1 MLTISRKG
9 QRKKVKQKT
18 FAEMLFSQFLGEKS
32 VSRARWIKK

>member
-18 FAEMLFSQFLGEKS
+18 LAEMLFSQFLGEKS
-32 VSRARWIKK
+32 VFSARWIKK